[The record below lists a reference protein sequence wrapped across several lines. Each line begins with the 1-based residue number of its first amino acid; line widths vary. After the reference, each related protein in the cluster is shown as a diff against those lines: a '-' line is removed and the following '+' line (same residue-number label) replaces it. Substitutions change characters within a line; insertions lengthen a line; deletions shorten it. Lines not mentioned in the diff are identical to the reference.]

1 MPRGSRSSRKQPDF
15 DPSELDD
22 LIFSPAVG
30 TGVGSHLMERTP
42 PFPAPT
48 SGLSPLGDASDLT
61 RLGVATPTIVVIP
74 NKSTVSTTT
83 TVDRFNQTTVDDA
96 NAATVED
103 CAHIAAKPE
112 DGSSYEHVLPATKPD
127 IATVDTS

>member
-48 SGLSPLGDASDLT
+48 SAMSPLGDAPDST
-61 RLGVATPTIVVIP
+61 RSRSATPTIVVIP
-74 NKSTVSTTT
+74 NKSTVATET
-83 TVDRFNQTTVDDA
+83 TVDTFTKTTVDHTDSS
-96 NAATVED
+96 TVED
-103 CAHIAAKPE
+103 REQCRSKA
-112 DGSSYEHVLPATKPD
+112 
-127 IATVDTS
+127 

>member
-30 TGVGSHLMERTP
+30 TGVGSHLMERTH

-48 SGLSPLGDASDLT
+48 SGLSPLDDAPDST
-61 RLGVATPTIVVIP
+61 RSASATPTVVAIS
-74 NKSTVSTTT
+74 NKSTVDTSIL
-83 TVDRFNQTTVDDA
+83 
-96 NAATVED
+96 ATVVMSGMLGG
-103 CAHIAAKPE
+103 KVGP
-112 DGSSYEHVLPATKPD
+112 
-127 IATVDTS
+127 